1 MKKFIVSLM
10 IAAMAATALVGCGS
24 DGNNAGTDG
33 SNDTENDAN
42 AGDDANT
49 DENTDDQGEES
60 TGGGVSGL
68 ISVVSREDGSGTR
81 GAFTELFGILEED
94 ADGNEV
100 DKTTVEAT
108 ILTSTEAVLTN
119 VAGDPNAIGYVSL
132 GALDDSVKAVK
143 INGVDATV
151 ENIQNGS
158 YEISRPFNIA
168 TNGEPTGVAADFINF
183 IMSEEGQAVVSQD
196 YIQAEEAPQPFES
209 TMESG
214 KITVGG
220 STSVSPLM
228 QELIEAYQA
237 INTNAEI
244 DLQTSDSSTGLQEVM
259 DGTSD
264 IGMASRELKD
274 SESSLTAKVIA
285 IDGIAVIVNNENTVD
300 DLTPEE
306 VKAIFTGE
314 TTTW

>member
-24 DGNNAGTDG
+24 DGNNAGTDDN
-33 SNDTENDAN
+33 NDTENDAN

-151 ENIQNGS
+151 ENIQNGT

>member
-33 SNDTENDAN
+33 NNDTENDAN

-143 INGVDATV
+143 INGVEATV
-151 ENIQNGS
+151 ENIQNGT